1 MPYMVTF
8 TINIPQML
16 AYIPYMDP
24 MGLNRIKKTTTKDGD
39 LFMEPPKYKQ
49 LLYRWGAFG
58 FEKERRM
65 GPKAI

>member
-1 MPYMVTF
+1 
-8 TINIPQML
+8 ML